1 MELDIT
7 TMDPDERDRRARA
20 FFRDGYNC
28 CQSVLMAF
36 QDITGLSGEQTA
48 TLSSGFGGGM
58 GRLREVCG
66 SVSAMTFMAGFISPA
81 VNPGN
86 MDERTANYALVQ
98 EFASA
103 FRERH
108 GSIVCKD
115 ILQLR
120 AQQKQNG
127 NGGCPATI
135 VMPVSGTAAETQE
148 KTTDAFSPR
157 PSERTAEFY
166 TKRPCERCIGDAAR
180 IIAEKLAGGKN

>member
-1 MELDIT
+1 MEYDVT
-7 TMDPDERDRRARA
+7 TMDPDERERLARA
-20 FFRDGYNC
+20 YFRDGYNC

-36 QDITGLSGEQTA
+36 RDITGLSAEQTA

-81 VNPGN
+81 VTPGN

-98 EFASA
+98 EFAAA
-103 FRERH
+103 FREKH

-120 AQQKQNG
+120 AQQKQQA
-127 NGGCPATI
+127 NGGCPAGIT
-135 VMPVSGTAAETQE
+135 MP
-148 KTTDAFSPR
+148 DAYSPR
-157 PSERTAEFY
+157 PSERTPDFY

-180 IIAEKLAGGKN
+180 IIAEKLAG